1 MEEGGC
7 SAELD
12 GGEWMAIIGLSC
24 RPRAAPRDVEAFD
37 GQFFGV
43 SPGDVSRLQTRQR
56 LMLEL
61 SWEALEDA
69 GIPPRSLR
77 GSRTGVF
84 TGATPR
90 DSAGLQFYTDSPGGV
105 GGCVARGVSYCLGF
119 AGPSLVMDPTR
130 ESPLLALEAA
140 CRSLRAGAS
149 VLALVGNVPIHGGEG
164 AGVLV
169 LKPLSRALAAG
180 DSIRCVV
187 REGPRDDGEAGGVR
201 LDDSAGFAGLLQRA
215 LALQDPEHL
224 LREPPKRFDAP
235 RLLAR
240 TALAAWPAPEP
251 LGRAGRRCDIFVK
264 EHRLPSCPVLV
275 RREERPSPPKVAFV
289 FAGAGSAWWGM
300 ARELMGSEPVF
311 RSCFE
316 SCDAAFR
323 PIGGWSLV
331 EALFAPL
338 SRSGLARGAVQLP
351 VVLGIQ
357 ISLAALWRDWGIEPD
372 AVMGFSAGEW
382 AAAHVAGIL
391 SLEEAFALAHHF
403 LQVLR
408 DVFGGAGM
416 AVVGLPAAQVAE
428 RLGAFSGRVAIASEN
443 SPVSTGIGGEPAAL
457 QALTEQWR
465 AEGVFARMVDIDVY
479 GHIPQVEPLMA
490 HYLRACPALKPLPGR
505 IPMLST
511 VTGAVADGPS
521 MGPSYWADHIRKPV
535 RFSSAV
541 KALLESGHE
550 VFLDVNPHPIH
561 ARSVEEHFAG
571 RPGGACVIASMLRG
585 EDGQVTL
592 HRALTALVEK
602 GCGVREE
609 RVVPLPPATHA
620 GPAELFVLSAR
631 TEQTL
636 REQARRAAEQ
646 LRERDGASLLDLC
659 FTAGQGRDHHEHR
672 LALVA
677 NSRLSLAEGLA
688 AFARRESLQIPSAHG
703 VVRPDS
709 SVRVGFVFP
718 GQDCFPLGQSAALL
732 EEPRFRECFERC
744 EWSARSLTGASLI
757 QALESRQVRPEVER
771 PLLFAFQVSLAAL
784 WSAWGIRP
792 DGVVGEGVGE
802 VSAAHVAGGLSLED
816 GMALVVGHAPAAA
829 AVAPSVP
836 LYSARRGGRLSAADL
851 DPVHWRECLGGQR
864 TVFAPA
870 VEAMLAEG
878 LRAFVELAPR
888 PVLSHALRCLV
899 DASGLAEGTTVLGS
913 THREGPPRGVLLET
927 LGMLYT
933 LGREPRWKGLFSK
946 GGRMSKLPPQVWQ
959 CEHQGFH
966 AARGPESGAPATSP
980 PAPGAVR
987 FAGRA
992 EPIAV
997 VGMSCRLPGGVRSPE
1012 DFWRL
1017 LCEGGNAVREVP
1029 ADRWNLE
1036 AWYDADPEAPGKM
1049 YSRHGGFLDDVD
1061 AFDASFF
1068 GVSRVEAR
1076 SMDPQ
1081 QRMLLELSWE
1091 ALESAG
1097 LAVERLQGSATGVFV
1112 GICLSDYAHL
1122 ELHARDPRGINAY
1135 SGSGSVHSVAAGR
1148 IAYALGLEGPAVA
1161 VDTAC
1166 SSSLVAAH
1174 LACQSLREGECD
1186 LALVGGASL
1195 LLSPRMS
1202 VYFSKLRV
1210 LSSDGACRAFDHAAS
1225 GYVRGEGVGVV
1236 VLKRLSDALM
1246 EGAPILGVLRGSAVS
1261 QGGRSNGLT
1270 APSGPSQARV
1280 IERALRQG
1288 GVAPLEVGYVEA
1300 HGTGTSLGDA
1310 IEVESLA
1317 SVLGQGR
1324 PRSAPLWMGS
1334 VKTNLGHLEGSAG
1347 IVSLLKV
1354 LLALRHRALPKHLH
1368 FDTPSPYIPWSEIP
1382 IKVVTE
1388 HREWQVPPGG
1398 RRVAGVSAFGFSG
1411 TNAHLVVEEAP
1422 PCPRRTEVS
1431 EDAERPELLVLSARD
1446 PEALRESA
1454 ERFHAMLME
1463 RDGPMRDVCYSASC
1477 RRSHHAHRLA
1487 VVARSKSEAA
1497 EALDAFRRGPPPSK
1511 AHTGFAPPGD
1521 SPAVVFLFN
1530 GLEAPWS
1537 DTGWRRLEEE
1547 PAFREALRSVDEV
1560 LTRLSGQSI
1569 LEAPGREP
1577 LRPERTLL
1585 SGPAHLALQLSLVA
1599 LLRSWGIEPG
1609 AVLGVGLGE
1618 VAAAHVAGVLSLE
1631 DAVRLCLADE
1641 AEGAKEVSARLPML
1655 PIYSSVCG
1663 ARAVAGDFEAGHWK
1677 RDLHSPARFESA
1689 LEAVAGDGHTLFVEL
1704 GSDASLSSVVQAC
1717 LQRQGKRATVLT
1729 ALRRGEPERR
1739 SLLSMLGGLFVE
1751 GVSPEWARLFPEG
1764 GTWVPLPSYPWRKER
1779 YWVSTPEP
1787 ELPVPLQE
1795 ERGLAPAVL
1804 AGLVAAVPEAVR
1816 PEPAVLP
1823 PLQELVQLPSEQRRA
1838 RVETFLR
1845 GEVATLLE
1853 LSGDLPD
1860 GRQPLV
1866 RFGFDSLMGMKLKA
1880 RLAQTLGLTVSAVL
1894 LLSGMS
1900 LDGLVKLAL
1909 ENLDAMPPRPEVA
1922 TNDSMEEFRF

>member
-1 MEEGGC
+1 M
-7 SAELD
+7 
-12 GGEWMAIIGLSC
+12 
-24 RPRAAPRDVEAFD
+24 
-37 GQFFGV
+37 
-43 SPGDVSRLQTRQR
+43 
-56 LMLEL
+56 
-61 SWEALEDA
+61 
-69 GIPPRSLR
+69 
-77 GSRTGVF
+77 
-84 TGATPR
+84 
-90 DSAGLQFYTDSPGGV
+90 
-105 GGCVARGVSYCLGF
+105 
-119 AGPSLVMDPTR
+119 
-130 ESPLLALEAA
+130 
-140 CRSLRAGAS
+140 
-149 VLALVGNVPIHGGEG
+149 
-164 AGVLV
+164 

-187 REGPRDDGEAGGVR
+187 REGTLDGGEVDGVPLDDG
-201 LDDSAGFAGLLQRA
+201 AGFAGLVQRA
-215 LALQDPEHL
+215 LALQDPGHPR
-224 LREPPKRFDAP
+224 REPPKHFDAP
-235 RLLAR
+235 RSLMR
-240 TALAAWPAPEP
+240 TALAAWPAPESSR
-251 LGRAGRRCDIFVK
+251 RAGRRCHIFVK
-264 EHRLPSCPVLV
+264 DHPLPSYPVRV
-275 RREERPSPPKVAFV
+275 RQQEQPPPPKVAFV

-311 RSCFE
+311 RSCFQ

-323 PIGGWSLV
+323 TIGGWSLV

-357 ISLAALWRDWGIEPD
+357 ISLAALWRDWGIEPG

-416 AVVGLPAAQVAE
+416 AVVGLPAAQVAH

-490 HYLRACPALKPLPGR
+490 HYLRECPALKPLPGR

-511 VTGAVADGPS
+511 VTGAIADGPS

-541 KALLESGHE
+541 QALLESGHE

-585 EDGQVTL
+585 EDAQVTL
-592 HRALTALVEK
+592 HRALTALLEK
-602 GCGVREE
+602 GCVAREE
-609 RVVPLPPATHA
+609 RVVPLSHVPAA
-620 GPAELFVLSAR
+620 LEGPAELFVLSSR
-631 TEQTL
+631 TEQML
-636 REQARRAAEQ
+636 REQARRVAEQ
-646 LRERDGASLLDLC
+646 LREQDGASLLDLC
-659 FTAGQGRDHHEHR
+659 FTAALGRDHHEHR

-677 NSRLSLAEGLA
+677 SSRRSLAEGLA
-688 AFARRESLQIPSAHG
+688 AFARRESLPIPSAQG
-703 VVRPDS
+703 VVRPGS

-718 GQDCFPLGQSAALL
+718 GQECFPLGQSAALL
-732 EEPRFRECFERC
+732 EEPCFRECFERC
-744 EWSARSLTGASLI
+744 EWSLRSLTGASLI
-757 QALESRQVRPEVER
+757 QSLQSGQVQPDVGP

-784 WSAWGIRP
+784 WSAWGIHP
-792 DGVVGEGVGE
+792 DGVVGQGVGE

-816 GMALVVGHAPAAA
+816 GMALVVGHARARASL
-829 AVAPSVP
+829 APSVP
-836 LYSARRGGRLSAADL
+836 LYSARRGGRLRAADL

-864 TVFAPA
+864 TVFESA
-870 VEAMLAEG
+870 VEAMLADG

-888 PVLSHALRCLV
+888 PVLSHALRRLM
-899 DASGLAEGTTVLGS
+899 DASGLAEGRTAVCS
-913 THREGPPRGVLLET
+913 AHRDGPPRGVLLET
-927 LGMLYT
+927 LGMLHT

-946 GGRMSKLPPQVWQ
+946 GGRMTKLPPQVWRS
-959 CEHQGFH
+959 EHQGFH
-966 AARGPESGAPATSP
+966 AARGPESGAPSTPP
-980 PAPGAVR
+980 PATTAVR
-987 FAGRA
+987 SAGRV

-1017 LCEGGNAVREVP
+1017 LSEGGNAVREVP
-1029 ADRWNLE
+1029 PDRWNLE

-1210 LSSDGACRAFDHAAS
+1210 LSADGACRAFDHAAS
-1225 GYVRGEGVGVV
+1225 GYVRGEGAGVV

-1324 PRSAPLWMGS
+1324 PRSAPLWLGS

-1347 IVSLLKV
+1347 IASLLKV
-1354 LLALRHRALPKHLH
+1354 LLALRHRALPKNLH

-1382 IKVVTE
+1382 IQVVTE
-1388 HREWQVPPGG
+1388 LREWQVPPGG

-1422 PCPRRTEVS
+1422 PCPRRAEVS

-1477 RRSHHAHRLA
+1477 RRSHHEHRLA
-1487 VVARSKSEAA
+1487 VVARSRSEAA
-1497 EALDAFRRGPPPSK
+1497 EALDAFRRGPPPAK
-1511 AHTGFAPPGD
+1511 AHVGFAPPGD
-1521 SPAVVFLFN
+1521 SPGVVFLFN
-1530 GLEAPWS
+1530 GLGAPWS
-1537 DTGWRRLEEE
+1537 DAGWKRLEEE
-1547 PAFREALRSVDEV
+1547 PAFRESLRSVDEV

-1569 LEAPGREP
+1569 LEEPGREP
-1577 LRPERTLL
+1577 PRPEGTCL

-1618 VAAAHVAGVLSLE
+1618 VAAAYVAGVLSLE
-1631 DAVRLCLADE
+1631 DAVRLCLADD
-1641 AEGAKEVSARLPML
+1641 AAGAKEVSARLPVL
-1655 PIYSSVCG
+1655 PIYSSVRG
-1663 ARAVAGDFEAGHWK
+1663 ARAVVGDFEEDHWK
-1677 RDLHSPARFESA
+1677 RDMHSPARLESA

-1704 GSDASLSSVVQAC
+1704 GSEASLSSVVQAC

-1739 SLLSMLGGLFVE
+1739 SLLSVLGGLFVE

-1764 GTWVPLPSYPWRKER
+1764 GAWVPLPSYPWRKER

-1787 ELPVPLQE
+1787 ELPVPMQE

-1804 AGLVAAVPEAVR
+1804 AGLVAAAPEAVR
-1816 PEPAVLP
+1816 LEPAVLP
-1823 PLQELVQLPSEQRRA
+1823 PLHELVQLPPEQRRA
-1838 RVETFLR
+1838 CVETFLR

-1909 ENLDAMPPRPEVA
+1909 ENLDALPPRPEVA